1 MNSDEEIK
9 YTLLLEEAREK
20 YRKIDKVYAEIK
32 NRMLLFLTADIALL
46 AFFFTDIRECLPNE
60 LYGII
65 FFAIGVISIIT
76 SIGILFSHYRAIYD
90 WPSPVGPVE
99 IEHIKHKSGGKE
111 ILQVAI
117 DDYMDAYEAAD
128 RIARKYAKAANWS
141 LLLFVAGVT
150 ILLIIK
156 FFKGSI

>member
-1 MNSDEEIK
+1 MSNDEEIK
-9 YTLLLEEAREK
+9 YKLLLEEAREK
-20 YRKIDKVYAEIK
+20 YHKVDKVYAEIK

-46 AFFFTDIRECLPNE
+46 TYFFTDIRECLPDE
-60 LYGII
+60 LYGVI

-76 SIGILFSHYRAIYD
+76 SIGILFFHYRAIYN

-99 IEHIKHKSGGKE
+99 VERINNRSGGKE
-111 ILQVAI
+111 ILQIAI
-117 DDYMDAYEAAD
+117 DDYTDAYEAANKIT
-128 RIARKYAKAANWS
+128 REYARAANWA

-156 FFKGSI
+156 FFKGTI